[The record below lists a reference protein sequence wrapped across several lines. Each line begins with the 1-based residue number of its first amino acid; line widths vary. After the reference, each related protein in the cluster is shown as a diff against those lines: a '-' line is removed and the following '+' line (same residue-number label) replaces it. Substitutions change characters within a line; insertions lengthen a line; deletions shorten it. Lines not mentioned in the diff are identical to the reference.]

1 MNRKK
6 LLRRLL
12 DGRLRNVR
20 FNDMVNLAE
29 GFGFRTVH
37 QRGSHRMLMH
47 PDLHAMLNLQP
58 DGDQAKPYQIR
69 QMLDLVEQFDLK
81 LED

>member
-12 DGRLRNVR
+12 DGRLRNVK
-20 FNDMVNLAE
+20 FDDLVNLAE
-29 GFGFRTVH
+29 GFGFRSV
-37 QRGSHRMLMH
+37 RGKGSHRMLMH
-47 PDLHAMLNLQP
+47 PDLDAMLNLQP
-58 DGDQAKPYQIR
+58 DGREAKPYQIR
-69 QMLDLVEQFDLK
+69 QMLDLVEQYDLE